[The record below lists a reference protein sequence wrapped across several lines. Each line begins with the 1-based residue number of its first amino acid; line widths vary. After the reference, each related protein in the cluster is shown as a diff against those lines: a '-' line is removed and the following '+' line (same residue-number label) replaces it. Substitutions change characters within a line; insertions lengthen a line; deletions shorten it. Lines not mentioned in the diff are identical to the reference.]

1 MTTENTDTPQKAD
14 CSSAPCSALELLAQ
28 ELEMPADHIREAA
41 KAMREEK
48 LAKTADELH
57 GAIFTMLRD
66 WRDGD
71 FNLPPLAKI
80 HMEGIEAKAVEL
92 GKVLFR
98 QQNDKGLAR
107 RALDA
112 E

>member
-1 MTTENTDTPQKAD
+1 MIPENTNAPLNAD
-14 CSSAPCSALELLAQ
+14 CSSDPRSGLEFLAQ
-28 ELEMPADHIREAA
+28 ELEMPVERIIEVA

-57 GAIFTMLRD
+57 SAIFTMLRD

-71 FNLPPLAKI
+71 FKLPTLAKI
-80 HMEGIEAKAVEL
+80 HMEGIEIKAVEL

-98 QQNDKGLAR
+98 RKSSTQ
-107 RALDA
+107 
-112 E
+112 

>member
-1 MTTENTDTPQKAD
+1 
-14 CSSAPCSALELLAQ
+14 
-28 ELEMPADHIREAA
+28 MPAEHIREAA

-71 FNLPPLAKI
+71 FKLPPLAKI
-80 HMEGIEAKAVEL
+80 HMEGIKVKAVEL

-98 QQNDKGLAR
+98 RQNAQDHESPEHGGDSK
-107 RALDA
+107 
-112 E
+112 